1 MKNIKDNFALYALI
15 IGLFLTFSHATQ
27 AATYTVNSILDP
39 GVVAGCDAIECT
51 LREAIV
57 AANATADDDIINF
70 DPIVFNTAQTITL
83 NGTRLTIA
91 NNGKLTI
98 NGTGANQLTVS
109 GNDVSQVFFINTG
122 TTAEINNLTVSNA
135 NGGNQNGGGIANSGT
150 LTLTNLIISN
160 SRTTAGGGGVTNFG
174 ILTLNSLTVSGNSGA
189 NGGGITNFGST
200 LTVNNSIISGNTG
213 RDGGGIFNNG
223 TTEINNSTVRDN
235 TASIAGGGLFNNRDR
250 TLTLN
255 NSTVS
260 GNVSNGAQIQNGTG
274 GGGIANG
281 SGVGG
286 TGGGTLTVNNS
297 TISGNSATADGGG
310 IFAQGANSVTTLNN
324 STISNNTAVRGGG
337 IRNNGRPFTI
347 NNSIIANSTSN
358 STNADC
364 SGFTNISAS
373 YSLIESSLD
382 CVGGTNLNNL
392 TGDPNLGPLQNNGG
406 STLTHALLAGS
417 IAIDKGNS
425 TLTTDQRGFP
435 RPVDN
440 FTIPNAMGGNGS
452 DIGAFE
458 VQAPTAAS
466 VTIGGRVSSGK
477 RGLARATVYLTD
489 QNGSVRTARTNS
501 FGYYQFEDI
510 EVGQTLIVNVFH
522 KQYQFDPQVVSLNE
536 AMENLNFTPQN
547 SVTKQR

>member
-1 MKNIKDNFALYALI
+1 MIKHATLKFALLAI
-15 IGLFLTFSHATQ
+15 FAGLLFTMSAQ

-57 AANATADDDIINF
+57 AANATADNDIINF

-91 NNGKLTI
+91 NNGTLTI

-109 GNDVSQVFFINTG
+109 GNDVSQVFFINSG

-160 SRTTAGGGGVTNFG
+160 SRTTGSGGGVTNFST
-174 ILTLNSLTVSGNSGA
+174 LTLNNSTVSGNSGV
-189 NGGGITNFGST
+189 NGGGITQFGIT
-200 LTVNNSIISGNTG
+200 LTLNNSTVSGNTG

-223 TTEINNSTVRDN
+223 TTEINNSTISGN
-235 TASIAGGGLFNNRDR
+235 TASISGGGIFNNRDR

-260 GNVSNGAQIQNGTG
+260 GNMANGTASNNG
-274 GGGIANG
+274 GGGISNG
-281 SGVGG
+281 GG
-286 TGGGTLTVNNS
+286 NGNTGGGTLTVNNS
-297 TISGNSATADGGG
+297 TISGNSATIDGGG
-310 IFAQGANSVTTLNN
+310 IFAHFLNSITTLNN
-324 STISNNTAVRGGG
+324 TTISNNSANRGGG
-337 IRNNGRPFTI
+337 IANGGRPFTL
-347 NNSIIANSTSN
+347 NNSIIANSTITSN
-358 STNADC
+358 SSNADC
-364 SGFTNISAS
+364 SAFTNLSAS
-373 YSLIESSLD
+373 YSLIESSLN
-382 CVGGTNLNNL
+382 CVGGTNSNNR
-392 TGDPNLGPLQNNGG
+392 TGDPNLGILKDNGG
-406 STLTHALLAGS
+406 STFTHELLAGS

-425 TLTTDQRGFP
+425 TLTTDQRGSF

-440 FTIPNAMGGNGS
+440 PSITNAPGGNGS

-477 RGLARATVYLTD
+477 RGLASATVYLTD
-489 QNGSVRTARTNS
+489 QNGSTRTARTNP
-501 FGYYQFEDI
+501 FGYYRFEDI

-522 KQYQFDPQVVSLNE
+522 KRYQFTPQVVTLYE
-536 AMENLNFTPQN
+536 AVENLDFTVQN
-547 SVTKQR
+547 EF